1 MPATFRPFACL
12 LVAGL
17 GAGIGAGAGATTKDR
32 FGFYGLS
39 PAAAGQTVK
48 EAEKALGAPLVAP
61 PAQQDRRCQV
71 RTSSAQPGVQ
81 YVVDNGV
88 ITRIDTRDKRWATIR
103 GLRVGDS
110 EARARQ
116 LYGKRLQVSP
126 HPYFERGHR
135 LSVVSAD
142 RKFALVMESDDAG
155 RIITLRGGRLPMVES
170 LEGCS

>member
-1 MPATFRPFACL
+1 MPTVHR
-12 LVAGL
+12 LVATL
-17 GAGIGAGAGATTKDR
+17 LAACVGAAAAAADDR

-39 PAAAGQTVK
+39 PAAAGQSVK
-48 EAEKALGAPLVAP
+48 EAERALGAPLVAAP
-61 PAQQDRRCQV
+61 GQKGRRCQV

-88 ITRIDTRDKRWATIR
+88 ITRIDTRDKRWSTVR

-110 EARARQ
+110 QARARQ
-116 LYGKRLQVSP
+116 LYGQRLQVSP

-142 RKFALVMESDDAG
+142 GKYALVMESDDAG

>member
-1 MPATFRPFACL
+1 MLAKTALTTAL
-12 LVAGL
+12 LL
-17 GAGIGAGAGATTKDR
+17 CMAGAAAASEDR
-32 FGFYGLS
+32 FGFYGLT

-48 EAEKALGAPLVAP
+48 EAERALGAPLLVPA
-61 PAQQDRRCQV
+61 AQQGRRCQV
-71 RTSSAQPGVQ
+71 RSSSAQPGVQ
-81 YVVDNGV
+81 VVVDNGV
-88 ITRIDTRDKRWATIR
+88 ITRMDTRDRRWSTVR

-135 LSVVSAD
+135 LAVLSAD
-142 RKFALVMESDDAG
+142 RKYALVMESDDAG
-155 RIITLRGGRLPMVES
+155 RIVTLRGGRLPMVEA

>member
-1 MPATFRPFACL
+1 MPATFRPIACL

-17 GAGIGAGAGATTKDR
+17 GAGIGAGAGATTNDR
-32 FGFYGLS
+32 FGFYCLS

-88 ITRIDTRDKRWATIR
+88 ITRIDTRDKRWATMR

-142 RKFALVMESDDAG
+142 RKFALVMESDAAG

>member
-1 MPATFRPFACL
+1 L
-12 LVAGL
+12 LAL
-17 GAGIGAGAGATTKDR
+17 GMAAAGAAEDR
-32 FGFYGLS
+32 FGFYGLT

-48 EAEKALGAPLVAP
+48 EAERALGAPLLVP
-61 PAQQDRRCQV
+61 PAQKGRRCQV

-81 YVVDNGV
+81 YVVDKGV
-88 ITRIDTRDKRWATIR
+88 ITRIDTRDKRWSTVR

-110 EARARQ
+110 KERARE
-116 LYGKRLQVSP
+116 LYGKRLIVSP

-142 RKFALVMESDDAG
+142 GKYALVMESDDAG
-155 RIITLRGGRLPMVES
+155 RIITMRGGRLPMVEA